1 MNKNYC
7 TLGCY
12 TRNKEGKV
20 VESKLWNDL
29 LHYTNKDRKLTKKLY
44 AISKSQRFL
53 NLVKDKATFDKNGE
67 LTISSLLKLSD
78 MSLEKESLL
87 ETLNKDIKSGI
98 YNYENALKIVQEFN
112 ATNDFNESYM
122 ATLEQNGDDYE
133 VKVVEKSA
141 YEENRLKDAI
151 NKRTIQNKI
160 IEILRKNGVNVEF
173 LDDENQAY
181 NGKYST
187 VNAEKNAENLYN
199 LIKIVKGREDITD
212 TLIEE
217 AAHFAVASLGRN
229 NSLVDRLEKALT
241 DDVIDK
247 ILSDESVTLGTNK
260 RREVCGKLVA
270 QAIQGRS
277 EFGYLSNLANRIW
290 NNIKYVYHTL
300 TLNDVKANIDKAKIL
315 ADKIASGFLNGN
327 NKGSLENA
335 LNETETL
342 YNDIQSENI
351 SRYRELVNTLTVA
364 RAELKSLSSDLTDYI
379 DNILLTLEEGREN
392 IEEQPQFL
400 ADRLALQGIAEGVK
414 ALNDL
419 YFNEIPSKLESVDF
433 TDIGFNKKIS
443 NNSKTLREV
452 RCMLTYSMLTL
463 QSLQSSAISIQGIPV
478 KLNGDLKDIILPDN
492 SSYNL
497 RAGLD
502 ALGKVLNNMNSG
514 IYANLCEKERALFAL
529 GLQDVYGSSYIQLAA
544 SALFGRKSKFRWG
557 IIKTKESKVTFDEL
571 TKADTDISLF
581 ERFFSSMSNVSDII
595 LQMADKVN
603 KENIFMANQITV
615 TTQDRLRALQVEFQ
629 ALGINTRDLME
640 KDPKTGKFTGY
651 FIDEYNYGVIEQE
664 WEEYREKTIE
674 DFKKNNPDWDKWS
687 DIRKGKELESVL
699 KTAYKIFWYK
709 GDSTRLP
716 IYDDKN
722 HKDANGNLLPSMRY
736 YNDEYLKLANE
747 HPRAISL
754 LYKLKDIKAE
764 SDEKI
769 NSADRTTKATSHNR
783 LPQFRGDFVDR
794 VRTISHTSNVVKAT
808 LSTLRTDIVTTFC
821 EDALDE
827 DYGSNVTY
835 NSKKDG
841 AITDTDLEKEQ
852 IHRLP
857 VFGINKLK
865 NMDELSTDLF
875 SSLLAYDAMANS
887 YLAKSKV
894 VDFLEIGKNVI
905 GRRNVRK
912 RDFRE
917 YNGEVQSTHRGKDT
931 RAYAKYVKFLEM
943 QIYSK
948 TVDKMGYLGITIGN
962 KKILLSKFLAAC
974 NRLSAKTY
982 LGGNSKGGSVNLGT
996 GILEIAKE
1004 AATGEFIK
1012 LPSVLKANKLYL
1024 EQVAFNPKNI
1034 INVVTAKDFQ
1044 DDKIHLLIR
1053 HFDILGSS
1061 IDDMKNWDTK
1071 RSRFTYFLWNKSS
1084 FYPYR
1089 AGEVYMQTIS
1099 YLATLIDTKVYDKNG
1114 NAISLYDA
1122 YKRVENKDTYG
1133 NTNGYT
1139 LELDKQYYVSRNSVD
1154 IINKINAIYSKIA
1167 NSGIITSINF
1177 TDEELSF
1184 LSSIGITTSEI
1195 SDLNSTDANLK
1206 NQAKQRL
1213 LMDLTNIHNSY
1224 KWSTSSE
1231 SKLADKCRQLN
1242 NRMHGI
1248 YNKSDAV
1255 TASQNMFMKMILSM
1269 KGYALGMLSRRISKS
1284 RFDVTTNQEMEGS
1297 WDTVFKF
1304 IVDRNILSKDMH
1316 REVGML
1322 LRGLFMP
1329 FGNGYFKMMKKA
1341 GFNRNQAYN
1350 MRRNLADCLVMTLLI
1365 LLADITNIPGDDDDD
1380 DDGYYIDE
1388 DGRRYKIGNK
1398 TKGILH
1404 YFFSRLAREQGAYTL
1419 YGYPLKWE
1427 YLKTEWSS
1435 IAAINGV
1442 GISVLFDYMELTD
1455 LYVGA
1460 KFNDYD
1466 PDVNST
1472 EDPGQQYF
1480 YRQTKIGYYDK
1491 GDPKYLRKFYSM
1503 CPWLKDLVLWDNP
1516 YAASKGYDYGKVS
1529 NFKR

>member
-1 MNKNYC
+1 MSQNYC

-12 TRNKEGKV
+12 THNKEGKV
-20 VESKLWNDL
+20 VESKLWKDL

-44 AISKSQRFL
+44 AISKSQKFL
-53 NLVKDKATFDKNGE
+53 NLVKDKATFDENGE
-67 LTISSLLKLSD
+67 LTISSLLKLSN

-87 ETLNKDIKSGI
+87 ETLNKDIKSGV
-98 YNYENALKIVQEFN
+98 YNYETALKIVQEFN
-112 ATNDFNESYM
+112 SSNDFNDSYM
-122 ATLEQNGDDYE
+122 ATLEQKGTNYE

-141 YEENRLKDAI
+141 YEKDRLKDTI
-151 NKRTIQNKI
+151 NKKTIQDKI
-160 IEILRKNGVNVEF
+160 IEILRRNGVNVEF
-173 LDDENQAY
+173 LDEENQAY

-241 DDVIDK
+241 DDVIGK
-247 ILSDESVTLGTNK
+247 ILSDESITLGTNK

-300 TLNDVKANIDKAKIL
+300 TLNDVKANIDKAKLL

-327 NKGSLENA
+327 NKGTIENA
-335 LNETETL
+335 INETETL
-342 YNDIQSENI
+342 YSDIQSENI

-364 RAELKSLSSDLTDYI
+364 RTELESLSSDLTGHI
-379 DNILLTLEEGREN
+379 DAILLSLEGSRNNLEEH
-392 IEEQPQFL
+392 PQFI
-400 ADRLALQGIAEGVK
+400 ADGLALQGIAEGIK

-419 YFNEIPSKLESVDF
+419 YFNEIPSKLASVDF
-433 TDIGFNKKIS
+433 TDVGFNQKMS

-478 KLNGDLKDIILPDN
+478 KLRGDLKDVILSDN

-497 RAGLD
+497 KAGLD
-502 ALGKVLNNMNSG
+502 SLGKILNNMNSG
-514 IYANLCEKERALFAL
+514 IYADLCEKERALFAL
-529 GLQDVYGSSYIQLAA
+529 GLEDVYGSSYIKLSA
-544 SALFGRKSKFRWG
+544 STLFGRKSRFLWG
-557 IIKTKESKVTFDEL
+557 TLKTKESKVTFEEL

-581 ERFFSSMSNVSDII
+581 ERFLSSMSNVSDIV

-603 KENIFMANQITV
+603 KESIFMANQMTI
-615 TTQDRLRALQVEFQ
+615 TTQDKLRALQVEFQ
-629 ALGINTRDLME
+629 TLGINTRDLME
-640 KDPKTGKFTGY
+640 KDPVTGKFTGY
-651 FIDEYNYGVIEQE
+651 FIDEYNYGIIARE
-664 WEEYREKTIE
+664 WEEYREETIE
-674 DFKKNNPDWDKWS
+674 NFKKNNPDWDTWS
-687 DIRKGKELESVL
+687 DIRRGEALESVL

-716 IYDDKN
+716 VYDDKN
-722 HKDANGNLLPSMRY
+722 RKDAKGNLLPSTRY
-736 YNDEYLKLANE
+736 YNDAYLKLANE
-747 HPRAISL
+747 NPKAISIL
-754 LYKLKDIKAE
+754 NKLKDIKAE

-769 NSADRTTKATSHNR
+769 NSADRTAAATAHNR

-794 VRTISHTSNVVKAT
+794 VRTISHNSNIVKAT

-857 VFGINKLK
+857 VFGINRLK

-894 VDFLEIGKNVI
+894 VDFLEIGKNII
-905 GRRNVRK
+905 GRRNVRR

-917 YNGEVQSTHRGKDT
+917 YKGNVQSKYRGKDT
-931 RAYAKYVKFLEM
+931 KAYAKYVKFLEM
-943 QIYSK
+943 QMYSK
-948 TVDKMGYLGITIGN
+948 NVDKMGHLGIIIGN
-962 KKILLSKFLAAC
+962 KRVLLSKFLSFCTMAA
-974 NRLSAKTY
+974 SKTY
-982 LGGNSKGGSVNLGT
+982 LGGNIKGGMVNLGT

-1004 AATGEFIK
+1004 ALTGEFIK
-1012 LPSVLKANKLYL
+1012 LPSILKANKLYL
-1024 EQVAFNPKNI
+1024 EQVAFDPKNI

-1044 DDKIHLLIR
+1044 DDKIHLLIK
-1053 HFDILGSS
+1053 HFDILGSGL
-1061 IDDMKNWDTK
+1061 DDMKNWDTK
-1071 RSRFTYFLWNKSS
+1071 RSRFTYFLWNKSL

-1089 AGEVYMQTIS
+1089 AGEVYMQTMS
-1099 YLATLIDTKVYDKNG
+1099 YLATLIDTKVYDEDG
-1114 NAISLYDA
+1114 NAVSLYDA

-1133 NTNGYT
+1133 NVNGYT
-1139 LELDKQYYVSRNSVD
+1139 LKLDKQYYISYNSID
-1154 IINKINAIYSKIA
+1154 IINKINNIYTKIST
-1167 NSGIITSINF
+1167 SGIITPINF

-1195 SDLNSTDANLK
+1195 ANLNSSDVDLK
-1206 NQAKQRL
+1206 NQAKQRF
-1213 LMDLTNIHNSY
+1213 LMDLTNIHNSH
-1224 KWSTSSE
+1224 KWNTASE
-1231 SKLADKCRQLN
+1231 SKLADRCRQLN

-1255 TASQNMFMKMILSM
+1255 SASQNMFIKMILSM
-1269 KGYALGMLSRRISKS
+1269 KGYALGMLSRRISSS
-1284 RFDVTTNQEMEGS
+1284 RHDVTTNQEIEGS
-1297 WDTVFKF
+1297 WLTVFKF
-1304 IVDRNILSKDMH
+1304 IADRNILSKDMY

-1329 FGNGYFKMMKKA
+1329 FGKGYFKMMKDA
-1341 GFNRNQAYN
+1341 GFNKNQAYN
-1350 MRRNLADCLVMTLLI
+1350 MRRNLFDCLFMTMMI
-1365 LLADITNIPGDDDDD
+1365 LLSNLTSIPGDDGDDDDD
-1380 DDGYYIDE
+1380 YYIDE
-1388 DGRRYKIGNK
+1388 EGHRYKIGNRNM
-1398 TKGILH
+1398 GILH

-1419 YGYPLKWE
+1419 YGYPLRYD
-1427 YLKTEWSS
+1427 YLKTEWAS

-1442 GISVLFDYMELTD
+1442 GISVLFDYMELAN
-1455 LYVGA
+1455 LYMGA
-1460 KFNDYD
+1460 QFNNYD
-1466 PDVNST
+1466 PDINST
-1472 EDPGQQYF
+1472 EDSGQKYF

-1503 CPWLKDLVLWDNP
+1503 CPWLKDLILLDNP
-1516 YAASKGYDYGKVS
+1516 YAASEGYDYGKVS